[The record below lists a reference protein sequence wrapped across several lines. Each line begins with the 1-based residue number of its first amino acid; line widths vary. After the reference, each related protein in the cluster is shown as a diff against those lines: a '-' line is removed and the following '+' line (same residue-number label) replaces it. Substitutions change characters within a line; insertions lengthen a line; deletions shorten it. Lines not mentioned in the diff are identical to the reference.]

1 MSLKTDFEESFYEEL
16 LEMLL
21 FLPMPQHRHEV
32 KRSAGCMTLIAGV
45 CNDQVVT
52 RDENGTHTARYRVIP
67 YPTLMYFSRIRDQI
81 QVVKI
86 RDGYRTGPG
95 NNPDG

>member
-32 KRSAGCMTLIAGV
+32 KRSAGCMPLIAGV

-52 RDENGTHTARYRVIP
+52 N
-67 YPTLMYFSRIRDQI
+67 
-81 QVVKI
+81 
-86 RDGYRTGPG
+86 
-95 NNPDG
+95 